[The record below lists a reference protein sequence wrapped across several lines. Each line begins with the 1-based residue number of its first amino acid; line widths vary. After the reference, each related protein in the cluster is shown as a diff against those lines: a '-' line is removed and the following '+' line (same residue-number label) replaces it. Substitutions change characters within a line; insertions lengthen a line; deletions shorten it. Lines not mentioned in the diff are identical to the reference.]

1 MIFWKFNGFLVYF
14 LHVVLMNFI
23 GNVFLLAEQTFI
35 VLDKELII
43 GKFIP
48 GEPHVEGCIS
58 SLILNYH

>member
-1 MIFWKFNGFLVYF
+1 
-14 LHVVLMNFI
+14 MNII
-23 GNVFLLAEQTFI
+23 GNAFLMAEQTFI